1 MSTTDFDARAWAAS
15 LTLEQKMTAAR
26 DLMNALKSNWSI
38 TARPEQV
45 APKHYRKWVIQAGRG
60 WGKGRAACEEV
71 ARIALTHPG
80 CTIAVIARKD
90 VQLDTICFNGTEGSS
105 LCEVIPKHLQQRYYS
120 TSGNVHLVLTNGSVI
135 RGFSAERPDGIAGY
149 NLTAWWADELA
160 LFTTKN
166 ADEVMRQLGMATR
179 KRGTVPRGIISTTP
193 RRVPHMKALIDE
205 AAADP
210 RVIIQRGATLD
221 NAANLSDAFIA
232 DQYAKHGGTA
242 WGRQELEGEYLNEVA
257 GALWN
262 DDLIAAARARPVAE
276 RFDRILVS
284 VDPSGSATGDATGI
298 VVMGV
303 VVAERTTP
311 AGTVKDGHISVLA
324 DFTTDGTAEHR
335 YAQCVAAAMAFGAG
349 TCIYESNFGGD
360 ATAAGI
366 RAAWRDVGG
375 SKAMP
380 FTIEDVHATQD
391 KGARAIPVVSVYQQG
406 RVAHAEG
413 LEQLEAELTTWEP
426 GVTPQSPN
434 RLDALVHG
442 VRFLTDK
449 ERPKPGVYNPN
460 TVKRS
465 DTPRNPIT
473 SRSIDRGRR

>member
-26 DLMNALKSNWSI
+26 DLVRALKSNWSI

-45 APKHYRKWVIQAGRG
+45 APKRYRIWLIQAGRG
-60 WGKGRAACEEV
+60 WGKTRTAAE
-71 ARIALTHPG
+71 ALAKIAIDNPG
-80 CTIAVIARKD
+80 CTVAVIARKD
-90 VQLDTICFNGTEGSS
+90 GLLDTINFNGQDGSS
-105 LCEVIPKHLQQRYYS
+105 LREVIPQHLQGRYYS
-120 TSGNVHLVLTNGSVI
+120 SSGDVHLVLTNGSVI
-135 RGFSAERPDGIAGY
+135 RGFSAETPDGIAGY
-149 NLTAWWADELA
+149 NLAAWWIDEYA
-160 LFTTKN
+160 LMPAKN
-166 ADEVMRQLGMATR
+166 AAAVMQQLGMATR
-179 KRGTVPRGIISTTP
+179 RREVRPRGIISTTP
-193 RRVPHMKALIDE
+193 RRVPHIKELLDDAVTDDSI
-205 AAADP
+205 
-210 RVIIQRGATLD
+210 VIIRGATLD
-221 NAANLSDAFIA
+221 NQANLSPEFIA

-262 DDLIAAARARPVAE
+262 DDLIAAARARPIAE

-449 ERPKPGVYNPN
+449 ERPKTGIYNPN

-465 DTPRNPIT
+465 DTPRNPIM